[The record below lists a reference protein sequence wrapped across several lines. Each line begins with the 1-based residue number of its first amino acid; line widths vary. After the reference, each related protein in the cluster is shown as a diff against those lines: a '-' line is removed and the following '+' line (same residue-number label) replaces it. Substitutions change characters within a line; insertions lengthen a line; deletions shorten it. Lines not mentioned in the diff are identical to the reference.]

1 MNKSSKHNF
10 WPIFHYLHQ
19 MLIDFRFYISQG
31 SVATQF
37 RCGGMFIN
45 QFTTNVS
52 QNVPVEKVSQIGQ
65 YLAKKWTKYTY
76 LLFWATL

>member
-1 MNKSSKHNF
+1 
-10 WPIFHYLHQ
+10 
-19 MLIDFRFYISQG
+19 
-31 SVATQF
+31 
-37 RCGGMFIN
+37 MFIN